1 MIDHF
6 CVLLAKYRIVA
17 CVYAISTLCSSFL
30 VLDSLALHIFSTVSL
45 IILFAMIITNIL
57 LLLFYIYFYTTFFS
71 ERIDLTLL
79 KCMKCWSV
87 FVIAC
92 VLIKTGR
99 HFEWDLGVGYYS
111 WPLLYI
117 AIFIV
122 IALNLGNSKKLYT
135 NSKLFADE
143 QFAKQ
148 FSKRKTCKINI
159 NGEIRNCLSLG
170 PKECIE
176 FSNPEGSYCKF
187 GFGVTKKSVIF
198 NKAFKLDFFT
208 EDSSFEQISPKCIIP
223 SEFAQGWHDFSISS
237 NNETHTRKIKITNT
251 NKFRNIISVRQS
263 LIGQE
268 DFKYVIVIIIDG
280 ISPDLLGLYN
290 DSSGMTPNIDRFFS
304 NSGSTGYSNAFSQAE
319 WTLPTF
325 ASMMTSLYPSQH
337 RVYDPNKYTNVLPKD
352 LELLPE
358 AMQKNGFATFGYVSH
373 TRCGPRYGHFR
384 GFNEF
389 VYRQVDMRAKH
400 SYQDITKRAV
410 TFLQE
415 NQHENKFVFLHYFDT
430 HTPFFPSLDS
440 RVKYGDDNDKLL
452 AMKLSEVDQSLQCI
466 FEVLEKNGAL
476 KNSMVILTADHGPG
490 ALGQP
495 DDLEIDIREANT
507 RIPFLVYC
515 PWKPQSFVIDDVMV
529 EASIDILPTIFDAL
543 GLTIPDHA
551 EGRSV
556 FADKDMRKK
565 YAISESLFD
574 DKYELVQRF
583 PDYKNYI
590 RLSRNRKK
598 NKIHLNK
605 NIYDCIQSVGPDGQ
619 LGKEILDSKKQ
630 LAELWTAKFNK

>member
-1 MIDHF
+1 MINHF
-6 CVLLAKYRIVA
+6 CVLLAKNRTVA

-30 VLDSLALHIFSTVSL
+30 VLDSLALGLFSMISL
-45 IILFAMIITNIL
+45 VILFAMIVANIL
-57 LLLFYIYFYTTFFS
+57 LLLFYVYFYTTFFS
-71 ERIDLTLL
+71 ERIDLAFL
-79 KCMKCWSV
+79 KCMKCWGV
-87 FVIAC
+87 FVVAC
-92 VLIKTGR
+92 ALIKTGR
-99 HFEWDLGVGYYS
+99 YLEWDFGGIYYCS

-122 IALNLGNSKKLYT
+122 IALNLDNSKKLYT

-148 FSKRKTCKINI
+148 FSKRKACKINI

-176 FSNPEGSYCKF
+176 FSNLEGSYCKF
-187 GFGVTKKSVIF
+187 GFGITKKSVVF
-198 NKAFKLDFFT
+198 NKAFKLDLFT
-208 EDSSFEQISPKCIIP
+208 EDGSGKQTSPRSIIP
-223 SEFAQGWHDFSISS
+223 GDFSQGWHDLSIGS
-237 NNETHTRKIKITNT
+237 NHDINTRKIKITNT
-251 NKFRNIISVRQS
+251 SKLRNIISIRQGS
-263 LIGQE
+263 IEQE
-268 DFKYVIVIIIDG
+268 DFKYVIVIVIDG

-304 NSGSTGYSNAFSQAE
+304 NSGSTGYSNAFSQSE

-325 ASMMTSLYPSQH
+325 ASMMTSLYSSQH
-337 RVYDPNKYTNVLPKD
+337 RVYDPNKYTDVLPKD

-358 AMQKNGFATFGYVSH
+358 VMQKNGFATFGYVSH

-384 GFNEF
+384 GYNEF
-389 VYRQVDMRAKH
+389 VYRQVGIRDKH
-400 SYQDITKRAV
+400 SYKDITKRAV
-410 TFLQE
+410 AFLQE

-430 HTPFFPSLDS
+430 HAPFFPSLDN

-452 AMKLSEVDQSLQCI
+452 AIKLSEVDQSLQGI
-466 FEVLEKNGAL
+466 FEVLEKNQAL
-476 KNSMVILTADHGPG
+476 KNSMVILTSDHGPG

-507 RIPFLVYC
+507 KIPFLVYC
-515 PWKPQSFVIDDVMV
+515 PWKPRSLVIDDVMV

-556 FADKDMRKK
+556 FADKNLRKK
-565 YAISESLFD
+565 YVISESIF
-574 DKYELVQRF
+574 
-583 PDYKNYI
+583 
-590 RLSRNRKK
+590 K
-598 NKIHLNK
+598 NK
-605 NIYDCIQSVGPDGQ
+605 Y
-619 LGKEILDSKKQ
+619 
-630 LAELWTAKFNK
+630 